1 MFSSHYNTTYLQS
14 ILLLHYIYSVLTTIL
29 HTYIQSYYNITY
41 IQYSLEHHT
50 YV

>member
-1 MFSSHYNTTYLQS
+1 MSVLHYNTTHLQS
-14 ILLLHYIYSVLTTIL
+14 ILLQHYIYSVLTTIL